1 MPTLPLPTPPKE
13 HHPFASLK
21 KLANST
27 LPNDIALTAII
38 ETLAEKTNVESV
50 VCLESIL
57 MEEGGLDG
65 MYTASHALQEGKNG
79 WWGVEMER

>member
-1 MPTLPLPTPPKE
+1 M
-13 HHPFASLK
+13 
-21 KLANST
+21 
-27 LPNDIALTAII
+27 
-38 ETLAEKTNVESV
+38 ESV

-65 MYTASHALQEGKNG
+65 MYTASHELQEGKNG